1 MIAVAARATTL
12 STAGRGVF
20 VDATL
25 VEDDTMTAQTLRRFV
40 VVVSVMS
47 CVFTCVGRMTHVP
60 WVASK

>member
-20 VDATL
+20 VDAAL
-25 VEDDTMTAQTLRRFV
+25 VEDDTMTAQTLRWFV

-60 WVASK
+60 WAASK